1 MTADLDRLQAARPS
15 RVADRIAIATD
26 PGIVVGALVLFVA
39 AWATRAV
46 GPTLGWSAATIA
58 FCVLLPYAALALLLR
73 SGRVSDRQI
82 VRREQRLV
90 PGLAALGCLVAGLVA
105 LRFLGAPRDLI
116 VLMVANVAGLVTLL
130 AISRWWKIS
139 LHTAV
144 TSGAATI
151 VGVLAG
157 WPWGLALAPLVAVVG
172 WARWRAGR
180 HTAPQVVVG
189 AAVGA
194 LVSGLVF
201 GLGTRDPVPSWRA
214 VAVPLPGSVTAM
226 APLGDRLLLGTY
238 AAATRPRVGL
248 QLLDPA
254 RSTALIAVPLA
265 PHSPYAYE
273 GSWRFLATDG
283 PRVLG
288 VAGVV
293 GGAHGNVRWTTWLGD
308 VGDAARV
315 EAGVEA
321 GGEAGSVTE
330 TEQPFFTF
338 GGYDMGSLTGA
349 GVVDGREVIFGSWK
363 SASTGLDIA
372 TWHVAGSG
380 GSASLWSRD
389 ESPAPALA
397 STPSELVSAVAAIPD
412 GSGSTI
418 LLGSTTRLGTGAV
431 TTVPSLWTV
440 EGSTAWTRHDLPRP
454 TGVDGLSWV
463 EAGACAARGTRA
475 AGRGTWCV
483 LAGRVGDGLTVWTW
497 DGTAGEGPRSYLQ
510 PSQPVT
516 LADADR
522 IVGVGLTGTRAWI
535 ALSHKV
541 TGESSSHKQAAA
553 GETTAPGETT
563 GRVVTARHTNGG
575 GDAIAGTLSDWSVAP
590 APGGTPTALATVGD
604 RVYLATNG
612 PAGPKLWSIG

>member
-1 MTADLDRLQAARPS
+1 MPADLDRLQAARPS
-15 RVADRIAIATD
+15 RVADRIAISTD
-26 PGIVVGALVLFVA
+26 PGIVVGALVGFVA
-39 AWATRAV
+39 AWSTRAV

-90 PGLAALGCLVAGLVA
+90 PGLAALACLVAGLVA
-105 LRFLGAPRDLI
+105 LWLLGAPRDLL

-144 TSGAATI
+144 GSGAATI

-180 HTAPQVVVG
+180 HTVPQVVAG

-214 VAVPLPGSVTAM
+214 VPVSLPGPVTAM

-238 AAATRPRVGL
+238 AAAARPRVGL
-248 QLLDPA
+248 HLLDPA
-254 RSTALIAVPLA
+254 RPAALTAVPLA
-265 PHSPYAYE
+265 PNSPYAYE

-293 GGAHGNVRWTTWLGD
+293 GGAHGNVRWTIWHGD
-308 VGDAARV
+308 IGGATGDG
-315 EAGVEA
+315 AGDGA
-321 GGEAGSVTE
+321 GGAAGGDPGGVTE

-349 GVVDGREVIFGSWK
+349 GMVGGREVIFGSWK
-363 SASTGLDIA
+363 SASSGLDIA
-372 TWHVAGSG
+372 TWQAGGTES
-380 GSASLWSRD
+380 SATQWSRTQ
-389 ESPAPALA
+389 SPPAALT

-418 LLGSTTRLGTGAV
+418 LLGSTTRLGNGAV
-431 TTVPSLWTV
+431 TTVPSIWTAESARV
-440 EGSTAWTRHDLPRP
+440 WTRHDLPRP
-454 TGVDGLSWV
+454 AGVDGLAWV
-463 EAGACAARGTRA
+463 EAGTCSPRGTATAPR
-475 AGRGTWCV
+475 CL
-483 LAGRVGDGLTVWTW
+483 LAGRVGDRLTVWTW
-497 DGTAGEGPRSYLQ
+497 DGAAPKGAAVHLRPGPGRL
-510 PSQPVT
+510 VT

-522 IVGVGLTGTRAWI
+522 IVGVSLAGRRAWI
-535 ALSHKV
+535 VLAH
-541 TGESSSHKQAAA
+541 TTAGSSSHPQARA
-553 GETTAPGETT
+553 GEPAGE
-563 GRVVTARHTNGG
+563 VVTARHTDGDGG
-575 GDAIAGTLSDWSVAP
+575 WSVAP

-604 RVYLATNG
+604 RVYLATDG
-612 PAGPKLWSIG
+612 PAGPKLWSMR